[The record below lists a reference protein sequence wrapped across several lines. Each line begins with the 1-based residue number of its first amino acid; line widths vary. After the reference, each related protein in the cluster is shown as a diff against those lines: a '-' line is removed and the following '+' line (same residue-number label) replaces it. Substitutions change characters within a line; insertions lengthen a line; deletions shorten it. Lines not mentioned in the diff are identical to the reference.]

1 MRRIAPGVA
10 SLSLAILAACGG
22 GAVSGPGRD
31 LSAENDVPRE
41 PGPDLDDVVG
51 PDEEGG
57 ADLAVPDEAASPV
70 PDLAEAEDGRPPP
83 PCTHGEM
90 CDDHDPCTYAD
101 QCKYGVCEG
110 TPYACSDGSACT
122 HDLCDGAGGCRYPLR
137 EDRCLIGGACYQ
149 DADANPANP
158 CEACVPTVSNVAWTP
173 ADGLPCDDQDYCT
186 VSDTCLAGVCRG
198 PLPNPCDDHNFCTDD
213 SCDPTKGCV
222 HVPTTRAC
230 DDGNPC
236 TVGDA
241 CLNGT
246 CRPGSLIV
254 YCDDHNPCTDD
265 ACVPGVGCV
274 HEPNDHPCDD
284 DDVCTIGDRCADGLC
299 APGSE
304 TLPCADTNPCT
315 DDLCHPRLGCQHVPN
330 EAPCDD
336 ANPCTDGDRCA
347 YGLCLAGPGL
357 PNCQDGNPCTA
368 DYCDP
373 AAGGCAYAPQAGPC
387 DDGNPCTLGDFCEA
401 GTCKAGGVP
410 VDCED
415 HNPCTLDTCGPAGDC
430 LYVPLDLP
438 CDDGDPC
445 TLGDRCVDSAC
456 VPGGTP
462 LACQD
467 ANPCTADACAP
478 GEGCFHE
485 PVANTCSD
493 GNACTV
499 GDRCLNGVCVP
510 GDQVFACDDGN
521 PCTADVCDPAK
532 GCVFQPLD
540 GTPCDDGQV
549 CTSGDH
555 CEAGACTGSQS
566 PCDDGNAC
574 TQDLCLPGGGCDHAL
589 LDTPACK
596 PLIEVF
602 YPPRGAMIKGPPDV
616 ITVTGRV
623 TSEGG
628 PITQFLV
635 NDSPVSLKA
644 DGTFSRS
651 LPTRSGINILRLAA
665 TNAAG
670 GMVTGVRAFAFS
682 HHFYPTDPSNP
693 KAAEIPD
700 GLRVYLGP
708 TVFDDNDP
716 TTQDDFATLILLM
729 LKGMDLAALI
739 PDPLAQTQIL
749 QCQATIRAKNIQFKG
764 PDLDLVPINGGL
776 RARVRLTNIS
786 LDIQAQMSGFLCPS
800 ASGKVQAQG
809 ITVEADL
816 LVSVPKPGQV
826 KVLLANEKATI
837 TGLDITLDGLLG
849 FLFNWLVDLFEGTIT
864 AQLEQM
870 VVAQLAQFAPL
881 LEDALESLAI
891 EQTLTIPPLIGSGK
905 PVPVTLRAVLSSAR
919 FDTSGADIGLTATAL
934 APKAIPYQPL
944 GSLAR
949 SACLLPSE
957 PPFHFIEM
965 NELEFALFDDL
976 VNQVLY
982 SVWYGG
988 ALEITLGEAD
998 LPPGTPLDQYGVANL
1013 VLDVSFLL
1021 PPVLTSCTPM
1031 EKFKAQVGDVHV
1043 HASMTLMG
1051 QPIEMDAYAS
1061 AEAELLIDV
1070 QNTPAGAELAFG
1082 IQNIDIIEIEV
1093 ESVSGGMAGAKY
1105 ALAALIEDTLLPMLF
1120 EGFTGGPIASFPIPE
1135 IDLGSLGTGLPQGT
1149 TFSLEARQ
1157 IYRNL
1162 GHTVVSG
1169 IVK

>member
-1 MRRIAPGVA
+1 MGTWVV
-10 SLSLAILAACGG
+10 LGLLFACGG
-22 GAVSGPGRD
+22 GAVSGR
-31 LSAENDVPRE
+31 
-41 PGPDLDDVVG
+41 GPDMSAGKDIPHDLGSDLEDAVG
-51 PDEEGG
+51 PDEAAPG
-57 ADLAVPDEAASPV
+57 DFAVPDEAVPSF
-70 PDLAEAEDGRPPP
+70 PDLTVVEDLRPLP
-83 PCTHGEM
+83 PCIHGEM

-110 TPYACSDGSACT
+110 VPYACSDGNACT

-149 DADANPANP
+149 DGDANPANP

-173 ADGLPCDDQDYCT
+173 ADGLPCDDGNFCT
-186 VSDTCLAGVCRG
+186 TQDTCLAGVCRG
-198 PLPNPCDDHNFCTDD
+198 LVPNPCDDQNFCTDD
-213 SCDPTKGCV
+213 SCDPKKGCV
-222 HVPTTRAC
+222 HTPNQRPC
-230 DDGNPC
+230 DDGDPC

-246 CRPGSLIV
+246 CRSGPVLV
-254 YCDDHNPCTDD
+254 LCDDHNPCTDD
-265 ACVPGVGCV
+265 TCVPGQGCI

-284 DDVCTIGDRCADGLC
+284 DDVCTVGDRCVAGAC
-299 APGSE
+299 ASGPE

-315 DDLCHPRLGCQHVPN
+315 DDVCHPRLGCQHVPN

-347 YGLCLAGPGL
+347 YGQCLAGPGL

-368 DYCDP
+368 DSCDP
-373 AAGGCAYAPQAGPC
+373 AVGGCAHEPQSGPC

-401 GTCKAGGVP
+401 GSCKAGGVS

-430 LYVPLDLP
+430 VYVPLDLP

-445 TLGDRCVDSAC
+445 TLGDRCVDGAC

-467 ANPCTADACAP
+467 DNPCTADGCAP
-478 GEGCFHE
+478 GEGCIHE

-493 GNACTV
+493 ENACTV

-521 PCTADVCDPAK
+521 PCTSDVCDPGA

-555 CEAGACTGSQS
+555 CEAGACVGAQS
-566 PCDDGNAC
+566 PCDDQNAC

-589 LDTPACK
+589 LDTPECK

-602 YPPRGAMIKGPPDV
+602 YPPRGAMIKGPPDQ

-644 DGTFSRS
+644 DGTFSHP

-670 GMVTGVRAFAFS
+670 GMVKGVRAFAFS
-682 HHFYPTDPSNP
+682 HHFYPTDPSNA

-708 TVFDDNDP
+708 TVFDDNDTSTP
-716 TTQDDFATLILLM
+716 DDFATLILLM

-749 QCQATIRAKNIQFKG
+749 QCQATIRAKNVQFKG
-764 PDLDLVPINGGL
+764 PDLDLAPINGGL
-776 RARVRLTNIS
+776 HARVRLTDIS
-786 LDIQAQMSGFLCPS
+786 MDIQAQMSGFLCPS
-800 ASGKVQAQG
+800 ASGRVQAQS
-809 ITVEADL
+809 ITVDTDL
-816 LVSVPKPGQV
+816 LVTVPKPGQA
-826 KVLLANEKATI
+826 KVTLANEKATI

-864 AQLEQM
+864 AQIEQM
-870 VVAQLAQFAPL
+870 VVAQLVQFAPV

-891 EQTLTIPPLIGSGK
+891 EQTLTIPPLIGSGT
-905 PVPVTLRAVLSSAR
+905 PVPVTVKAALSSAR

-934 APKAIPYQPL
+934 TKKGIPYQPL

-957 PPFHFIEM
+957 PPFHFIEL
-965 NELEFALFDDL
+965 NEFELALFDDL

-1031 EKFKAQVGDVHV
+1031 ETFKAQVGDVRV

-1061 AEAELLIDV
+1061 AEAALLIDV
-1070 QNTPAGAELAFG
+1070 KNTPAGAELAFG

-1105 ALAALIEDTLLPMLF
+1105 ALAALIEDTLLPMVF
-1120 EGFTGGPIASFPIPE
+1120 EGFTGEPIASFPIPE